1 MELAMPAQCDVAVL
15 SGEPVAAIGLAITGR
30 GAACRGVV
38 RRAIGRRRRLGLSR
52 ESQRSW

>member
-1 MELAMPAQCDVAVL
+1 MPARCDVAVL

-30 GAACRGVV
+30 GVACRGAV
-38 RRAIGRRRRLGLSR
+38 RRAIGRCRRLGLSR